1 VLLLLLQGEALTAMP
16 DGRCLPAA
24 NYRDT
29 VRPLRRMLKQ
39 MGRGC
44 LTAGERGFQGFQ
56 GIRALN
62 FKNCP
67 ASCVYIAELEDLSM
81 LGWVNARHL
90 AITTT

>member
-1 VLLLLLQGEALTAMP
+1 VLLLPLLLLLLLLQGEALTAMP

-44 LTAGERGFQGFQ
+44 LTAGELVSSGMHGLLLV
-56 GIRALN
+56 IMTWELKALDV
-62 FKNCP
+62 
-67 ASCVYIAELEDLSM
+67 AD
-81 LGWVNARHL
+81 GARLPHSW
-90 AITTT
+90 